1 MTTAITALRSD
12 PWLTHTVSVAKM
24 TPEVPGVFTCDLAFS
39 DATIASAYRFT
50 PGQFNMLYVPGLGEI
65 AISICDDP
73 ESIGSVAHTIRIAGN
88 VTHAMSKLPVGATL
102 GLRGPFGTG
111 WPVQQCAGRDV
122 VIVAGGIGLAP
133 LRPVICHLLTHRDQF
148 GDVNLVIGARASASL
163 LYRSEYSAWAA
174 GGVNVLPTVD
184 RGDDAW
190 PGHIGMVTAILDR
203 LPLRRPA
210 DTVVMTCGPEVM
222 MWYVAQMAINRGLPP
237 ASVYVSLERNMNCA
251 IGLCGHCQFG
261 PQFLCKDGPV
271 FPFDRVAAIM
281 KVEDL

>member
-12 PWLTHTVSVAKM
+12 PWLTHTVSIAKM

-39 DATIASAYRFT
+39 DATTASAYRFT

-88 VTHAMSKLPVGATL
+88 VTHAISKLPVGATL

-163 LYRSEYSAWAA
+163 LYRSEYSVWVA